1 MVSHIHGSL
10 VASGL
15 CPGSWIMLMN
25 FTLKLPFILFLVAN
39 FKGTPFTLRLPV
51 LKISKWFP
59 LVRWNRKKTIQ
70 LDPNTHKP
78 DELSRSTI

>member
-15 CPGSWIMLMN
+15 CPGSWIMLIN
-25 FTLKLPFILFLVAN
+25 FTLRLPFILFLVAN

-51 LKISKWFP
+51 L
-59 LVRWNRKKTIQ
+59 
-70 LDPNTHKP
+70 
-78 DELSRSTI
+78 